1 MSKETDSS
9 NTVDAPDPERPA
21 MTGAELIKEV
31 GLIALLKEDWNTH
44 FRQLTAPGLWAVMI
58 YRFGVWSSLLP
69 QPFKW
74 LGIAIYVLAQRT
86 IRNVC
91 GIELE
96 RSVKVGRRLNLGHQH
111 GIVIHRHATIGDD
124 VLIRH
129 GVTFGRGARWT
140 HNEGPVIGNRVE
152 FSPGVVV
159 IGNVNIGDDVSV
171 GPNCV
176 VSQNVPAGRSLFVP
190 PPRSLPK
197 KETVASKDTDADAE
211 ASSKTGGK
219 D

>member
-1 MSKETDSS
+1 MTSTG
-9 NTVDAPDPERPA
+9 PDTANAIEPTK
-21 MTGAELIKEV
+21 TGAELIKEI
-31 GLIALLKEDWNTH
+31 GLISLLKEDWNTH
-44 FRQLTAPGLWAVMI
+44 FRQITAPGLWAVVI
-58 YRFGVWSSLLP
+58 YRFGVWASLLP
-69 QPFKW
+69 RPIKW

-96 RSVKVGRRLNLGHQH
+96 RSVSVGRRLNLGHQH

-129 GVTFGRGARWT
+129 GVTFGRGASWT
-140 HNEGPVIGNRVE
+140 KNQGPVIGSRVE

-159 IGNVNIGDDVSV
+159 IGNVNIGDDVSI

-197 KETVASKDTDADAE
+197 KATVATTDT
-211 ASSKTGGK
+211 ASSEPPTSDKTE
-219 D
+219 